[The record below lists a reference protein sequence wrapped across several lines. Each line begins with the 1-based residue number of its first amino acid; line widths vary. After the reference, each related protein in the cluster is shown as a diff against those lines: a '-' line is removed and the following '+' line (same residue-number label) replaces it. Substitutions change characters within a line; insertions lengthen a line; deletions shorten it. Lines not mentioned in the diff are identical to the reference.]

1 MTSFRRNASRTNATG
16 ENSPCA
22 DNARLMQGK
31 RVLLGVTGGIAA
43 YKSPDLV
50 RRLREQGAEVQVVL
64 TAGAREFVTPMTF
77 QAVSGREVRSDLW
90 DPEAEKAMSHIELAR
105 WADFVII
112 APATADFV
120 ARLATGQADDL
131 LTTLCLA
138 TDAPIALAPAMNRVM
153 WANAATQANVAT
165 LKSRGVHVWGP
176 GEGDQACGEVG
187 AGRMLEPTQLATFVA
202 STLAPSGPLVGK
214 RVLLTAGPTR
224 ERIDPVRFISNRSSG
239 KMGFA
244 VASAARELGADVTI
258 VSGPVTLA
266 TPPGVKRID
275 VESAADMLD
284 AVMKNVDGVDIFIAT
299 AAVADYRPA
308 CAVDCKI
315 KKTQESLDLKMERTV
330 DILATVAA
338 RSGAARP
345 FVVGFA
351 AETDSVEQYARQK
364 LLKKNLDMIAANEV
378 GHDKV
383 FEKDDNALLVLWRD
397 GRRELPHAPKV
408 TLARDLVALI
418 AERFAERKPGV
429 RLASVTA

>member
-1 MTSFRRNASRTNATG
+1 MPA
-16 ENSPCA
+16 
-22 DNARLMQGK
+22 MHGK

-105 WADFVII
+105 WADFIVI
-112 APATADFV
+112 APATADFL

-138 TDAPIALAPAMNRVM
+138 SDAPIAVAPAMNRVM
-153 WANAATQANVAT
+153 WGNPATQSNIAT
-165 LKSRGVHVWGP
+165 LKARGIHVWGP

-187 AGRMLEPTQLATFVA
+187 AGRMLEPTQLAAFVA
-202 STLAPSGPLVGK
+202 NTIAPTGPLAGK
-214 RVLLTAGPTR
+214 RVMLTAGPTR

-244 VASAARELGADVTI
+244 IAAAARDAGADVTVI
-258 VSGPVTLA
+258 AGPCACA
-266 TPPGVKRID
+266 TPPGVKRIE
-275 VESAADMLD
+275 VESAADMLN
-284 AVMKNVDGVDIFIAT
+284 AVLRNIEGIDIFVAT

-308 CAVDCKI
+308 NPVECKI
-315 KKTQESLDLKMERTV
+315 KKTSESLDIKMERTV

-338 RSGAARP
+338 RVGAARP

-397 GRRELPHAPKV
+397 GRQELPHAPKV
-408 TLARDLVALI
+408 ALARDLVALI
-418 AERFAERKPGV
+418 ADRYAARMTGA
-429 RLASVTA
+429 RLASIPA

>member
-1 MTSFRRNASRTNATG
+1 
-16 ENSPCA
+16 
-22 DNARLMQGK
+22 MQGK

-112 APATADFV
+112 APATADFI

-138 TDAPIALAPAMNRVM
+138 TDRPIALAPAMNRIM
-153 WANAATQANVAT
+153 WANPATQANVST
-165 LKSRGVHVWGP
+165 LKSRGIHVWGP

-187 AGRMLEPTQLATFVA
+187 AGRMLEPTQLASFVS
-202 STLAPSGPLVGK
+202 STLAPSGPLAGK

-244 VASAARELGADVTI
+244 VAAAAREAGADVTI
-258 VSGPVTLA
+258 VCGPVNLA

-275 VESAADMLD
+275 VESAADMLN
-284 AVMKNVDGVDIFIAT
+284 AVMKNVDGVDIFVAT

-315 KKTQESLDLKMERTV
+315 KKTSESLDLKMERTV

-338 RSGAARP
+338 RVGAARP

-397 GRRELPHAPKV
+397 GRRELPQAPKLQ
-408 TLARDLVALI
+408 LARDLIVLI
-418 AERFAERKPGV
+418 AERYAERKAGV

>member
-1 MTSFRRNASRTNATG
+1 MHS
-16 ENSPCA
+16 
-22 DNARLMQGK
+22 K
-31 RVLLGVTGGIAA
+31 HVLLGVTGGIAA

-112 APATADFV
+112 APATADFL

-138 TDAPIALAPAMNRVM
+138 TAAPIALAPAMNHVM

-187 AGRMLEPTQLATFVA
+187 SGRMLEPTQLAAHVA
-202 STLAPSGPLVGK
+202 NTLAPSRPLSGK

-244 VASAARELGADVTI
+244 VAAAAREAGADVTI
-258 VSGPVTLA
+258 VCGPVSIA

-275 VESAADMLD
+275 VESAADMLN
-284 AVMKNVDGVDIFIAT
+284 AVMKNIDGVDIFVAT

-308 CAVDCKI
+308 NPVECKI
-315 KKTQESLDLKMERTV
+315 KKTSESMDLKMERTV

-338 RSGAARP
+338 RAARP

-397 GRRELPHAPKV
+397 GRRELPRAPKV
-408 TLARDLVALI
+408 ALARDLVALI
-418 AERFAERKPGV
+418 AERYKERPTGL
-429 RLASVTA
+429 RLATVSA

>member
-1 MTSFRRNASRTNATG
+1 MH
-16 ENSPCA
+16 
-22 DNARLMQGK
+22 GK

-112 APATADFV
+112 APATADFI
-120 ARLATGQADDL
+120 ARFATGQADDL

-138 TDAPIALAPAMNRVM
+138 TSAPIALAPAMNRLM

-165 LKSRGVHVWGP
+165 LKSRGIHVWGP

-187 AGRMLEPTQLATFVA
+187 AGRMLEPLQLAGNVA
-202 STLAPSGPLVGK
+202 NTIAPTGPLAGK

-244 VASAARELGADVTI
+244 LAAAAREAGADVTI
-258 VSGPVTLA
+258 VCGPVTLA

-275 VESAADMLD
+275 VESAADMLN
-284 AVMKNVDGVDIFIAT
+284 AVMENVDVDIFIAT

-308 CAVDCKI
+308 NPVESKI
-315 KKTQESLDLKMERTV
+315 KKTSESMDLKMERTV

-338 RSGAARP
+338 RVGAARP

-408 TLARDLVALI
+408 TLARDLIALVAELY
-418 AERFAERKPGV
+418 AERKAGP
-429 RLASVTA
+429 RLTSVSA